1 MLTEIEML
9 EIAKKYIKLNEEEI
23 NIELIIFEQLTI
35 IKSYGN
41 IYSYGPKDSKYR
53 LAGNGPFLVKNDTGL
68 VIQFGTSNDVEY
80 YITGYEDGT
89 WKPSTHGVWDPNQI

>member
-23 NIELIIFEQLTI
+23 NIELIIVEQLTI
-35 IKSYGN
+35 NKSYGN
-41 IYSYGPKDSKYR
+41 IYSYGPKDSKHR
-53 LAGNGPFLVKNDTGL
+53 LAGNGPFLVRNDTGI

-89 WKPSTHGVWDPNQI
+89 WKPSTHGVWDPNQN